1 MEELTIG
8 LYENRGFADL
18 TKFFLHA
25 KKLDMLC
32 GRHFPKSKSLQF
44 WLQASCNSVLFMDY
58 SPTTSNSISVVLL
71 PPKSMVAL

>member
-18 TKFFLHA
+18 TKFFLQV
-25 KKLDMLC
+25 KKLDTLC
-32 GRHFPKSKSLQF
+32 GSQFPKKQSLQF
-44 WLQASCNSVLFMDY
+44 WLQALYNSVVFMDY

-71 PPKSMVAL
+71 PPKSIVAL